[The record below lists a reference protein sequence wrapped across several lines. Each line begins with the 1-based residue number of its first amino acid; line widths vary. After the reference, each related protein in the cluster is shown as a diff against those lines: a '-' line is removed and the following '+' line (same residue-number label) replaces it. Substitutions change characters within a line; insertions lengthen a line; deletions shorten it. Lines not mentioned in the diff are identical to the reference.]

1 MASYNK
7 YPHPDIYMLSKLK
20 EDTIHLLPKDD
31 LVEILLEVKKS
42 TEDAVVSIG
51 RKILNKLTGEK
62 PPQIE
67 KQYLSSWLKYIP
79 GEESAKLGMKEKK
92 ASIRSD
98 DKNVELI
105 SKEIDFLKSLAD

>member
-20 EDTIHLLPKDD
+20 EDTINLLPKDD

-51 RKILNKLTGEK
+51 RKILNKL
-62 PPQIE
+62 
-67 KQYLSSWLKYIP
+67 
-79 GEESAKLGMKEKK
+79 
-92 ASIRSD
+92 D
-98 DKNVELI
+98 
-105 SKEIDFLKSLAD
+105 